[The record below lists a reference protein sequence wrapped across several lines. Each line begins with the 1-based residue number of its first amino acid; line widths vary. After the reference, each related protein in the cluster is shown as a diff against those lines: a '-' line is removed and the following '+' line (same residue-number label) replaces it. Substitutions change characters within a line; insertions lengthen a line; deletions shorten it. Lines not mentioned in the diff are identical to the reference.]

1 MGDEIDDE
9 FVLPFPI
16 EFMIQETPRSHQ
28 SKNVKAKEEWKLM
41 MRRAAKDCIDA
52 HREFTLLD
60 DRPIAVK
67 ILYFSPS
74 TM

>member
-41 MRRAAKDCIDA
+41 VRRAAKDCIDA
-52 HREFTLLD
+52 HR
-60 DRPIAVK
+60 
-67 ILYFSPS
+67 
-74 TM
+74 